1 MIVSIFLGSTGTV
14 SYSNVS
20 PANYK
25 LSVVAKNSNYDTVVT
40 TRLLIVPDS
49 SYSCAVNL
57 IDDGILFSGDTVTV
71 YFAGVG
77 KVSKCACYLNQQAY
91 NTTCKVVLV

>member
-1 MIVSIFLGSTGTV
+1 M
-14 SYSNVS
+14 SYSSVS
-20 PANYK
+20 AGYYR
-25 LSVVAKNSNYDTVVT
+25 LTVVAKNSQYDTVVT

-57 IDDGILFSGDTVTV
+57 VDDGVLFAEDSVTVHFSG
-71 YFAGVG
+71 AG

-91 NTTCKVVLV
+91 NTTCKICS